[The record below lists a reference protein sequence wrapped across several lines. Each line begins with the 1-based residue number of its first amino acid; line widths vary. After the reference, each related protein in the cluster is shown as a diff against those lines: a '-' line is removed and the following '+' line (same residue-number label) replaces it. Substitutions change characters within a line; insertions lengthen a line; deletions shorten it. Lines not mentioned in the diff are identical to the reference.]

1 MSKLFECS
9 SAVRGYHY
17 YWKYWQPRES
27 QSLDCVHEKGNPFD
41 YFAIKVMDQ
50 DTGATVGHLPM
61 ENSRATK
68 FLLDRGARVV
78 SILTSTNYCV
88 SPLVQGGLEIPC
100 RVEIYMSPTVKN
112 KQLID
117 IYRNYVDLLYYER
130 ELSNTVG
137 SFLVGEESETPG
149 SSKSS
154 SGKDKNNKRT
164 EKKQIKSCHKDIRSF
179 FLGQSD
185 KWTREPKT
193 TEVIKLIDT
202 EED

>member
-1 MSKLFECS
+1 
-9 SAVRGYHY
+9 
-17 YWKYWQPRES
+17 
-27 QSLDCVHEKGNPFD
+27 
-41 YFAIKVMDQ
+41 MDQ
-50 DTGATVGHLPM
+50 DTGATVGHLLM

-68 FLLDRGARVV
+68 FHLNRGARVV

-130 ELSNTVG
+130 EISNMVG
-137 SFLVGEESETPG
+137 SFSVREEKTIWIAQILR
-149 SSKSS
+149 
-154 SGKDKNNKRT
+154 GKCREEHTKLTSR
-164 EKKQIKSCHKDIRSF
+164 HKDIRSF
-179 FLGQSD
+179 FAVQ
-185 KWTREPKT
+185 PKT
-193 TEVIKLIDT
+193 TGAKASQTNVIKLSDT